1 MGFFNY
7 VKAAS
12 KFKDNEY
19 VLETIKRLKDFDEF
33 HCLRDSS
40 LLLAGRIN
48 QIIGKAPEEY
58 IKWMSVCNGG
68 MLFDTTLLSIDSQD
82 AQLGIEFS
90 SLEEYNDFSG
100 MQEFMLPS
108 GYSVIAIRGYWDP
121 ICISKTDARIYL
133 WDCEQG
139 DFTDIWDT
147 FYDFLA
153 DEVDTALELIAN
165 KDLEPMHMP
174 LKSVMEMIWLKH

>member
-12 KFKDNEY
+12 KFKDNAY
-19 VLETIKRLKDFDEF
+19 VLETIERLKDFDEF

-82 AQLGIEFS
+82 TQLG
-90 SLEEYNDFSG
+90 SL
-100 MQEFMLPS
+100 
-108 GYSVIAIRGYWDP
+108 
-121 ICISKTDARIYL
+121 K
-133 WDCEQG
+133 
-139 DFTDIWDT
+139 
-147 FYDFLA
+147 
-153 DEVDTALELIAN
+153 
-165 KDLEPMHMP
+165 
-174 LKSVMEMIWLKH
+174 VMK

>member
-12 KFKDNEY
+12 KFKDNAY

-40 LLLAGRIN
+40 LLLAGKID

-82 AQLGIEFS
+82 TQLGIEFS

-100 MQEFMLPS
+100 MQEFMLPP
-108 GYSVIAIRGYWDP
+108 GYSVIAMGILSVFLKQMPEFIYGIVSRG
-121 ICISKTDARIYL
+121 ILLISGIL
-133 WDCEQG
+133 
-139 DFTDIWDT
+139 FMI
-147 FYDFLA
+147 FLR
-153 DEVDTALELIAN
+153 
-165 KDLEPMHMP
+165 M
-174 LKSVMEMIWLKH
+174 KSTLHWN

>member
-7 VKAAS
+7 AKATS
-12 KFKDNEY
+12 KFKNNEY
-19 VLETIKRLKDFDEF
+19 VLQTIRRLKDFDEF
-33 HCLRDSS
+33 HCLRDSN
-40 LLLAGRIN
+40 LLLAGSIN
-48 QIIGKAPEEY
+48 QIIEKAPEEY

-68 MLFDTTLLSIDSQD
+68 MLFDTTLLSIDKRDKQI
-82 AQLGIEFS
+82 GIEFS
-90 SLEEYNDFSG
+90 SLEEYNNFRSV
-100 MQEFMLPS
+100 QKFMIPE
-108 GYSVIAIRGYWDP
+108 GYSVIAIRSYGDP
-121 ICISKTDARIYL
+121 ICVSKKNGKIYL

-165 KDLEPMHMP
+165 KDLEPIP
-174 LKSVMEMIWLKH
+174 FKVNENDE